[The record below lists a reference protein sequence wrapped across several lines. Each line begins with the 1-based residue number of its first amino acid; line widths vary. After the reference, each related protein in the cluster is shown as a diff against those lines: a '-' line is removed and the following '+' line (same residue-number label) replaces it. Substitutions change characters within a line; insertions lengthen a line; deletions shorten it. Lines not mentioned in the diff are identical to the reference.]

1 MDQINYFIV
10 GSMQDRFFDSVMEE
24 REGNPVESLKIA
36 EKPKE
41 EQAFTR
47 RHRYLSPLNIMFM
60 TSQKD
65 ESWGLI
71 FLSPAVF
78 IATLPLYIVPIVG
91 PAMFLSIQAVFKGG
105 ETHKRYFTLYKWTD
119 TQRERRIENACWQYY
134 RFGLVA
140 TLLEMVPF
148 AGFVFSYTN
157 QIGAAM
163 WAMDLHDKDLIEPK
177 SL

>member
-1 MDQINYFIV
+1 
-10 GSMQDRFFDSVMEE
+10 MEE
-24 REGNPVESLKIA
+24 HDGQPVESLKIA

-41 EQAFTR
+41 EQVFQR
-47 RHRYLSPLNIMFM
+47 SHRYLSPLNIMFL
-60 TSQKD
+60 TSQKE

-71 FLSPAVF
+71 FLRPAVF
-78 IATLPLYIVPIVG
+78 LVTLPLYIIPVAG

-105 ETHKRYFTLYKWTD
+105 ETHKRYFAVYKWTD
-119 TQRERRIENACWQYY
+119 TQRERRVEYACWQYY
-134 RFGLVA
+134 RFGMIA

-148 AGFVFSYTN
+148 AGFLFSYTN

-163 WAMDLHDKDLIEPK
+163 WAMDLHDRNLIQPK